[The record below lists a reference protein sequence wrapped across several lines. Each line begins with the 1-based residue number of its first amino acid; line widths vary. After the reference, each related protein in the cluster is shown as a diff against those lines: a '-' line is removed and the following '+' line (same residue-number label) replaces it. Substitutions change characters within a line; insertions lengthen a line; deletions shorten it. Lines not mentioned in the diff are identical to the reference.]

1 MSEPLPFLASAES
14 RQTDVRILEII
25 LDVADGDEAEADR
38 IWQAPSNLELIDILC
53 MVTDRGLNAEEL
65 RWERMGVL
73 WSRGIQ
79 EIF

>member
-1 MSEPLPFLASAES
+1 MSVPLPFLASAEN
-14 RQTDVRILEII
+14 RQTDVRILEVI
-25 LDVADGDEAEADR
+25 LEIADGDESEADR
-38 IWQAPSNLELIDILC
+38 IWQAPGNLELIDILC
-53 MVTDRGLNAEEL
+53 MLTDRGLNADDL